1 MSTTTIPSPRN
12 SVHSRPASVRS
23 KPASIRSKASSVRS
37 KAESVH
43 SRAVSVHSENIPLS
57 AEHVVPPEHIS
68 LSPERTSV
76 HSENLRPDSEHL
88 VPLEYTTPPLDRR
101 SVHSEHTSVHSR
113 RTSPRSEH
121 ISIHPVP
128 AIASQSTRSHKS
140 ISLTSSIVIDA
151 EHNTKLLDVIP
162 GFFGKIV
169 TPTSPGYSDAIGRW
183 AYNAERPARLVTY
196 PRFTTD
202 IFVAISHAYKNSLPI
217 AVRGGGHSCAGTS
230 SSTHGLV
237 IDLSKHLAH
246 VRVDPTNRI
255 AFVGG
260 GAIWKDVDEAAIRYG
275 LAAVGGTVNH
285 TGVGGLTLGGGY
297 GWLTG
302 QYGLACDNI
311 VAATIV
317 IPGAATAP
325 GVIQPTSTT
334 VSAFSDPDL
343 FFAIRGG
350 GGNFGVVT
358 EFAIKLHPQRRTVWS
373 GTIVYESSVLEELFE
388 ALDVWWVD
396 AGQGHKPGE
405 AALVFFFRD
414 PATKE
419 CCIGM
424 RPFFNGSAADGRK
437 RFASFLAIQHLAD
450 QTKELPYEVINAQQN
465 EQAQHGDNVY
475 MTGTSRTS
483 FPPSAARALFTTF
496 AGISASP
503 FNGSAVIVEYLP
515 LHLVR
520 AASSETSAFP
530 GRMKGDNI
538 VFLVHW
544 PREDPTGN
552 TDAARAHATR
562 LKQVI
567 WAREREIG
575 GEVDSSGYANY
586 QTEAADHDAAAIHFG
601 PLYPRLQAVKA
612 MFSIPV
618 RILPHVLILLA
629 YWAWPLATD
638 RVGSVRIGNHPGD
651 DGSQRLCARNSA
663 IRSERI
669 VLSFETAIN
678 LAMLHVRAA
687 SSDNPPEANGVT
699 CQSSHCVSYA
709 TRIVSTNSIQSG
721 TVHIMV
727 DSNGVHVLTLAL
739 KYLKEPEI
747 PGSSSSTTYD
757 GLYSLRVKGESIEHS
772 SAWKNRGPAPSI
784 IYSDI
789 GTSPLYVLNGIWP
802 SSGPLPSQEDII
814 GGISAIIWS
823 LTLLPMLKYVG
834 FALSFGTKEG
844 EGGTF
849 ALYHGLFPPNFVSDE
864 EDRSLTHDSNYKY
877 KSSAPG
883 TPSTFSTDRLGKS
896 SWIRWALLPWTL
908 FGTALCL
915 ADGVFTPAVSVTSAV
930 GGIAV
935 AKSDVSSKVVPI
947 SIAFLIILFLP
958 QRFGTTT
965 IGRVFAPV
973 TMAWFLLLG
982 ITGIMNIVHYPGVF
996 RAFDPSRAVLLFVR
1010 TKNYDMLAGVLLAV
1024 TGCEALFAN
1033 LGQFNATSIRLSF
1046 IFVTYPA
1053 LVLAYLGQ
1061 GARLIADGEE
1071 VFSNVFYK
1079 TIPGPTGGPL
1089 YWIMFLFAI
1098 LATLIASQ
1106 AMITAAFSLTQQLIN
1121 LRSFPPLLM
1130 KYTSET
1136 IQGQV
1141 YVPAVNWALGIG
1153 CIIVVAA
1160 FKDLAA
1166 LTNAYGFAV
1175 STVMFITTT
1184 LITLQIPLVKRSP
1197 VVFGVAFLLFF
1208 GFIDGL
1214 FWGASLKKIPHGA
1227 WVPLM
1232 IGCALMAIMWFWTWA
1247 KGLEDEFDGANR
1259 RNLRHFIMLDSI
1271 GPDEKF
1277 SPAIISAYSQT
1288 NTVNEEITSA
1298 DDQPAMEDGLENEK
1312 LGLYLLA
1319 DRQDRR
1325 LLPRVETA
1333 AVFHK
1338 LSAGK
1343 GVPHAF
1349 YAFLRQWP
1357 ALPRV
1362 VIFLSVRI
1370 MPTARVPAEDRY
1382 VVTRVRSL
1390 PGFYGVTYFKGFRDD
1405 FQVNI
1410 DDVIEKLYVLELRAA
1425 GPGPAQAL
1433 KTASKI
1439 TTHIVPSYYV
1449 VSRPVSA
1456 GFLSPVVDWIRA
1468 MLVEGVYRR
1477 MSTMFPETANW
1488 LGSADEIIRVGV
1500 NAVI

>member
-12 SVHSRPASVRS
+12 SFHSRPASVRS

-43 SRAVSVHSENIPLS
+43 SRAVSVHSENIPLP
-57 AEHVVPPEHIS
+57 AEHVIPPEHIS
-68 LSPERTSV
+68 PPPERTSV
-76 HSENLRPDSEHL
+76 HSENLRPGSEHL
-88 VPLEYTTPPLDRR
+88 VPLEHTIPPLDRR

-121 ISIHPVP
+121 ISIHSVP

-237 IDLSKHLAH
+237 IDLSKHFAH
-246 VRVDPTNRI
+246 VRVDQTNRI

-388 ALDVWWVD
+388 ALDAWWVD

-496 AGISASP
+496 AEISASP
-503 FNGSAVIVEYLP
+503 FDGSAVIVEYLP

-567 WAREREIG
+567 WARECEIG

-586 QTEAADHDAAAIHFG
+586 VRVCIHSLNLLTTRITYVCLLETEATDHDAAAIHFG

-618 RILPHVLILLA
+618 
-629 YWAWPLATD
+629 
-638 RVGSVRIGNHPGD
+638 
-651 DGSQRLCARNSA
+651 NSA

-687 SSDNPPEANGVT
+687 SSDNPPEANGV
-699 CQSSHCVSYA
+699 
-709 TRIVSTNSIQSG
+709 
-721 TVHIMV
+721 
-727 DSNGVHVLTLAL
+727 
-739 KYLKEPEI
+739 PEI
-747 PGSSSSTTYD
+747 PGSSSSTTYH
-757 GLYSLRVKGESIEHS
+757 GLYSLHVKGETIEHS

-864 EDRSLTHDSNYKY
+864 EDRSLTHDSNYKS

-896 SWIRWALLPWTL
+896 SWLRWALLPWTL

-965 IGRVFAPV
+965 ISRVFAPV
-973 TMAWFLLLG
+973 TMGWFLLLG

-1166 LTNAYGFAV
+1166 LTNAYV

-1184 LITLQIPLVKRSP
+1184 LITLQIPLVKRIP

-1277 SPAIISAYSQT
+1277 SPAVISTYSQT

-1298 DDQPAMEDGLENEK
+1298 DDQPAMEDDLENEK
-1312 LGLYLLA
+1312 LGLYLLT

-1370 MPTARVPAEDRY
+1370 MPTARVPAEDR
-1382 VVTRVRSL
+1382 
-1390 PGFYGVTYFKGFRDD
+1390 FRDD

-1449 VSRPVSA
+1449 VSRPVGA